1 VARREV
7 GATPPAGELAVP
19 ADDVALE
26 ADVRAAGRP
35 DHALLA
41 LDNAPE
47 FGRVEDLA
55 GEGGIRRDCLDAVDD
70 RRERQLLV
78 FEVFEQRNAEFDPV
92 VHARTWARD
101 HKAFAGGPASE
112 G

>member
-1 VARREV
+1 MASREV

-35 DHALLA
+35 DHAILA
-41 LDNAPE
+41 LDNTPE
-47 FGRVEDLA
+47 FCRVEYLA
-55 GEGGIRRDCLDAVDD
+55 GEVGVCRDRLDPVDGL
-70 RRERQLLV
+70 RERQFLV
-78 FEVFEQRNAEFDPV
+78 FEVVEQRNAEFDPV
-92 VHARTWARD
+92 VHVRTWARD
-101 HKAFAGGPASE
+101 HKAFAGRPTSE